1 MLKFAGLQGP
11 VMFDVAPSSSG
22 LGYRVFIPKI
32 AGSNPAGATKLVFSP
47 SAALIISKGKANSGV
62 RKPEY

>member
-32 AGSNPAGATKLVFSP
+32 AGSNPAGVTMIDFS
-47 SAALIISKGKANSGV
+47 
-62 RKPEY
+62 